1 MCDELFGKEADLV
14 DWRHFLVCVA
24 QPWPLPLPHQLLETL
39 GGFREASGGEQ
50 RVGRQVFMAVELWM
64 DKEEGERGFNRNEK
78 LKQFLFE
85 LFSEE
90 KKVDYTE
97 MVSTKTSTVC
107 VCVDVM
113 IDVVGSCCICVWTAV
128 RNWALLELCVLSLEK
143 KSASIRYTHTLA
155 FIL

>member
-24 QPWPLPLPHQLLETL
+24 HLPLPHQLLETL

-50 RVGRQVFMAVELWM
+50 RVGRPVFMALELWM

-107 VCVDVM
+107 VCGCND
-113 IDVVGSCCICVWTAV
+113 
-128 RNWALLELCVLSLEK
+128 
-143 KSASIRYTHTLA
+143 
-155 FIL
+155 